1 MSIPSVTEIAER
13 LMRQPA
19 APYHELG
26 PRVVA
31 ETICAEYGLAV
42 RRDDFGNLL
51 ITYATA
57 PKLRPFVLAAHL
69 DHPGFE
75 IIKKLGPRC
84 YAAAFLGGVPK
95 PYFQPGVPLRLL
107 PGSETATLGKALS
120 GEMRFVIET
129 KTALKTTPEFA
140 VWELTDFAVRGGRIH
155 GRACDDLIGC
165 AVILQTLIAL
175 KRAKAKA
182 HVIGVLA
189 RAEEVGFHGALMVAS
204 KKVLPADSLVIS
216 LETSRELPP
225 VKQGQGVIIR
235 VGDRSSVFDSTATR
249 FLTEVAN
256 EIQAQDK
263 TFLYQR
269 ALMSGGSCEG
279 TAYQE
284 YGFTTAA
291 VCVALGNYHNCGAGQ
306 KIAAEHVNE
315 ADAASM
321 ARLLTTA
328 AQAMP
333 RYAQLTGKLKGRLK
347 KLLKEAQA
355 RARKERK

>member
-1 MSIPSVTEIAER
+1 
-13 LMRQPA
+13 MRQPA

-26 PRVVA
+26 PRAVA
-31 ETICAEYGLAV
+31 ETICAEHGLEF
-42 RRDDFGNLL
+42 RHDDFGNLL
-51 ITYATA
+51 ITYANA
-57 PKLRPFVLAAHL
+57 PKIRPLVLAAHL

-75 IIKKLGPRC
+75 IVKKLGPRRWE
-84 YAAAFLGGVPK
+84 AAFLGGVPK
-95 PYFQPGVPLRLL
+95 PYFQIGVPLRLL
-107 PGSETATLGKALS
+107 PGGEAAKLGKALR
-120 GEMRFVIET
+120 GEMRYVIET

-140 VWELTDFAVRGGRIH
+140 VWELGDFAVRGGRIH

-165 AVILQTLIAL
+165 AVIVQTLIAL
-175 KRAKAKA
+175 KQAKAKA

-189 RAEEVGFHGALMVAS
+189 RAEEVGFHGALLVAS
-204 KKVLPADSLVIS
+204 KKVLPSDSLVIS

-235 VGDRSSVFDSTATR
+235 VGDRSSVFDSAATR

-256 EIQAQDK
+256 EIQTQDK

-291 VCVALGNYHNCGAGQ
+291 VCVALGNYHNCGERQ
-306 KIAAEHVNE
+306 NIAAEHVNE
-315 ADAASM
+315 ADAAGM
-321 ARLLTTA
+321 ARLLTAA

-333 RYAQLTGKLKGRLK
+333 RYAQLTGKLKGRLQ
-347 KLLKEAQA
+347 KLLKEALK
-355 RARKERK
+355 RKW